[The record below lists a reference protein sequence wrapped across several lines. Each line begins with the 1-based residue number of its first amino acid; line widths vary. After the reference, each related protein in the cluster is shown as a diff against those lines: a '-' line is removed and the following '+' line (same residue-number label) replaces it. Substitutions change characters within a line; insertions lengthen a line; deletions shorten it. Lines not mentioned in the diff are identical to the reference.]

1 MEYAQRRFPGLQN
14 TEALHQD
21 HPEHMSNGVSI
32 IICCHNGEGRLP
44 ETVRHIAQQEV
55 PQYISWEFILV
66 DNASTD
72 NSVNITEA
80 VWDYYESTG
89 TLRVVSEPELGLSA
103 ARARGFKEAQF
114 EYVIMCD
121 DDNWLMPNYVS
132 LAHSIMD
139 KNKKIGALGGLGKI
153 VFEHK
158 PEKWIENT
166 RMFAA
171 GEQWYSSGRVKSC
184 RIYGAGCVVRKSA
197 YAKLKQV
204 GFKSLLTDRKG
215 SELSSGGDHELC
227 YALSIMGYDI
237 WYDERLKF
245 LHFITKERLTW
256 DYFIRY
262 AKESTACFDVLTSYK
277 MIALDINAYKFSFV
291 VLARDFFYCFR
302 KFLAVS
308 AQQMVK
314 KPDSVSGRR
323 LHFKHIILKNKII
336 SYFSKFD
343 AMVKNHNE
351 ILKFKEACVNAQLIQ
366 RPKLKPN
373 PVLSIFSL
381 RLYRQPQ

>member
-1 MEYAQRRFPGLQN
+1 
-14 TEALHQD
+14 
-21 HPEHMSNGVSI
+21 MSKPGVSI
-32 IICCHNGEGRLP
+32 IICCHNGESRLP

-55 PQYISWEFILV
+55 PHYIPWEFILV

-72 NSVNITEA
+72 NSVNITE
-80 VWDYYESTG
+80 VLWDYYKPSG
-89 TLRVVSEPELGLSA
+89 RLRVVNESQLGLSF
-103 ARARGFKEAQF
+103 ARARGFEESQF

-121 DDNWLMPNYVS
+121 DDNWLMPGYVH
-132 LAHSIMD
+132 LAYSIMAA
-139 KNKKIGALGGLGKI
+139 KSNIGALGGYGKI

-171 GEQWYSSGRVKSC
+171 GEQWNTSGKVKSC
-184 RIYGAGCVVRKSA
+184 RVYGAGCVIRKSA

-245 LHFITKERLTW
+245 SHFITKERLTW
-256 DYFIRY
+256 DYYVRY

-277 MIALDINAYKFSFV
+277 MIALDINSYKFSFV

-302 KFLAVS
+302 RFLVVS
-308 AQQMVK
+308 TQQLFTRRE
-314 KPDSVSGRR
+314 SVSGKM
-323 LHFKHIILKNKII
+323 LYFKHVILKNKII
-336 SYFSKFD
+336 SYFTKFD
-343 AMVKNHNE
+343 AMVTNHNE
-351 ILKFKEACVNAQLIQ
+351 ILKFKEACVNAQFIA
-366 RPKLKPN
+366 RPKLRPN
-373 PVLSIFSL
+373 TVFSIFSL
-381 RLYRQPQ
+381 KPFRQPQ